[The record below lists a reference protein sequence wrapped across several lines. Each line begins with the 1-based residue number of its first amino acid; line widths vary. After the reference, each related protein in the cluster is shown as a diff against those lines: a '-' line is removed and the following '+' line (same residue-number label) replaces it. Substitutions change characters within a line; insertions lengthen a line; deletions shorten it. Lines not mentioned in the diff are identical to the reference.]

1 MPKLLCI
8 GLLLISAP
16 LFGQKWMKWKAE
28 ADTLYSQQEYQ
39 KAIPLYSK
47 VIKSIKDD
55 KQLLYDALYKRAVS
69 YYSTDQF
76 QATLD
81 DLNEF
86 VKGYPSV
93 PQARILRALVHRQL
107 DHEDQMLNDLAESL
121 RADPSN
127 PGLLKWRASIYLDAG
142 KYELAKQDLDMVRMF
157 AEDSETEMYMG
168 IAQYNLGQVD
178 DALLSLKKSIS
189 LDPTNL
195 TAYLYGGSFCLQED
209 RYDEALEYM
218 DFALR
223 LDPKNQ
229 TALFYKGISLVELD
243 RTDEGCRCL
252 RKSFYDGND
261 DAGQYLEEYCFG
273 N

>member
-1 MPKLLCI
+1 M
-8 GLLLISAP
+8 SAP

-28 ADTLYSQQEYQ
+28 ADTLYSQQEYK

-47 VIKSIKDD
+47 VIKSVKDD
-55 KQLLYDALYKRAVS
+55 KQAMFDALYKRAVS

-76 QATLD
+76 QATLE

-107 DHEDQMLNDLAESL
+107 DHEEQMLNDLAEAL

-127 PGLLKWRASIYLDAG
+127 PGLLKWRASIYLDIE
-142 KYELAKQDLDMVRMF
+142 KYDLAKKDLETVKLF
-157 AEDSETEMYMG
+157 TEDTETEMYLG

-178 DALLSLKKSIS
+178 DALESLKKAIS

-195 TAYLYGGSFCLQED
+195 TAYLYGSSFCLQED
-209 RYDEALEYM
+209 RYTEALEYV
-218 DFALR
+218 DFVLR
-223 LDPKNQ
+223 LDPGNE
-229 TALFYKGISLVELD
+229 TALFYKGISLVELE

-252 RKSFYDGND
+252 RKSFYGGND
-261 DAGQYLEEYCFG
+261 DAGDYLEQYCFG
-273 N
+273 KL